1 MIPLLG
7 AVLCGLLL
15 GQLLTLVALRLP
27 RRMQWDLE
35 RDVALAHEELGRE
48 PVPPVGDRP
57 TLLRRGPEC
66 LTCGASLGG
75 AGAVPVAGYLLRNGR
90 CRACGAAL
98 PLTGPVVELV
108 LAGAFGALV
117 LQLGATPTALAA
129 AVLVSMLVTL
139 AAIDAREH
147 LLPDALTLP
156 GLWLGLVLNAF
167 GLFVDPT
174 SAILGAAGGY
184 GFLAGS
190 QWLFGRLTGREGVAA
205 GDHKLL
211 AMIGAW
217 LGWQVLPAVLLLAL
231 TSAAVLLVLA
241 RVLRRTGG
249 PDARTEVAFGPYL
262 VAGALVLLCGG
273 AKYLS
278 ALVL

>member
-48 PVPPVGDRP
+48 PVPPVGERP

-66 LTCGASLGG
+66 LTCGTSLSG
-75 AGAVPVAGYLLRNGR
+75 AGAVPVVGYLLRNGR
-90 CRACGAAL
+90 CRACGATL

-108 LAGAFGALV
+108 LAGAFLALV

-139 AAIDAREH
+139 AAIDGRER

-190 QWLFGRLTGREGVAA
+190 QWLFGRLTGREGIAA

-231 TSAAVLLVLA
+231 TSAAVLLVLT
-241 RVLRRTGG
+241 RILRRTGG

-278 ALVL
+278 ALIL

>member
-7 AVLCGLLL
+7 AALCGLLL
-15 GQLLTLVALRLP
+15 GQVMTLVVLRLP

-35 RDVALAHEELGRE
+35 HEVALAHEELGRA
-48 PVPPVGDRP
+48 PIPPTGDRP

-66 LTCGASLGG
+66 LACGASLGG
-75 AGAVPVAGYLLRNGR
+75 VGAVPVLGYLLRNGR
-90 CRACGAAL
+90 CRACGEPL

-108 LAGAFGALV
+108 LAGAFLALT
-117 LQLGATPTALAA
+117 LQLGATPTLLAA
-129 AVLVSMLVTL
+129 AVLVTQLVTL
-139 AAIDAREH
+139 GAIDARER
-147 LLPDALTLP
+147 LLPDALTLS

-190 QWLFGRLTGREGVAA
+190 QWLFGRLTGREGIAA

-231 TSAAVLLVLA
+231 TSAALLLVLA
-241 RVLRRTGG
+241 RVLRRGGG

-278 ALVL
+278 ALIL